1 MMRKHPYL
9 YSMAVIFIMWWLI
22 SNLGIRYI
30 PSPFETIIYIA
41 VKWSTI
47 FKHISVSLGRVFV
60 AILATMVFGS
70 SIGILLGR
78 SERVDQYFSPL
89 FYTFYPVPKIAF
101 LPLLIL
107 MFGIGN
113 GSKIVLVI
121 LILFFQTVLSIRDA
135 VKNIP
140 NAHFLAMKSLKP
152 SQIQIYRHL
161 IIPAILPA
169 LFTALRLSIGTAL
182 SVLFFSENY
191 ATRYGIGFYIMDS
204 WLKMDYTGM
213 FAGIVAI
220 SLMGSL
226 LFKVIDETERRL
238 CPWNH

>member
-1 MMRKHPYL
+1 MRKHPYL
-9 YSMAVIFIMWWLI
+9 YSVTVIFIIWLLI
-22 SNLGIRYI
+22 SSLDIKYI
-30 PSPFETIIYIA
+30 PSPIETLSYMA
-41 VKWSTI
+41 ARWSRI
-47 FKHISVSLGRVFV
+47 GKHLMVSLFRIFT
-60 AILATMVFGS
+60 AILFTMVLGGTV
-70 SIGILLGR
+70 GIALGR
-78 SERVDQYFSPL
+78 SQAFDKFVSPL
-89 FYTFYPVPKIAF
+89 FYTLYPVPKIAF

-113 GSKIVLVI
+113 GSKIVLVV

-135 VKNIP
+135 VKTIP
-140 NAHFLAMKSLKP
+140 DAHFMAMKSLRP
-152 SQIQIYRHL
+152 SRGQLYRHL

-169 LFTALRLSIGTAL
+169 LFTALRLSIGTGL

-191 ATRYGIGFYIMDS
+191 ATNYGIGYYIMDN

-226 LFKVIDETERRL
+226 LFGLIDQAERRL
-238 CPWNH
+238 CPWNN